1 MEIVFNF
8 EGKVVIVTGAAGT
21 LAGEVAR
28 HFAAAGA
35 NIALV
40 DINQDLLG
48 SVLSGLDTASSS
60 ISLQA
65 DLTNEESV
73 AGMVGDVKDRFGAI
87 NVLANIAGGF
97 TMGPRVHE
105 TNIKDWDFML
115 DLNAKSVFLTCR
127 AVIPHML
134 TPSGGK
140 IVNIAAR
147 VANEGKGKMA
157 PYSVSKSAVARLTE
171 SLAAEYR
178 NDNIHINCIMPGTI
192 DTPVNRRDMPDAD
205 YSKWV
210 APAALAQVILFL
222 ASDAARA
229 IHGASVPVYGLT

>member
-1 MEIVFNF
+1 MFKF
-8 EGKVVIVTGAAGT
+8 DGKAVIVTGAAGT

-35 NIALV
+35 NVALV
-40 DINQDLLG
+40 DINRDALG
-48 SVLSGLDTASSS
+48 GVLPGLNTASASHC
-60 ISLQA
+60 IQA
-65 DLTNEESV
+65 DLTDEDSV
-73 AGMVGDVKDRFGAI
+73 AGMVGEVMGRFGAI
-87 NVLANIAGGF
+87 DVLANIAGGF

-105 TNIKDWDFML
+105 TDIKDWDFML

-140 IVNIAAR
+140 IVNVAAR
-147 VANEGKGKMA
+147 VANEGKGRMA

-178 NDNIHINCIMPGTI
+178 NDNININCIMPGTI
-192 DTPVNRRDMPDAD
+192 DTPGNRRDMPDAD

-210 APAALAQVILFL
+210 ALAALADVILFL
-222 ASDAARA
+222 ASDGARA
-229 IHGASVPVYGLT
+229 IHGASVPVFGLT

>member
-1 MEIVFNF
+1 MFKF
-8 EGKVVIVTGAAGT
+8 DGKAVIVTGAAGT

-35 NIALV
+35 NVALV
-40 DINQDLLG
+40 DINRDALG
-48 SVLSGLDTASSS
+48 GVLPGLNTASASHC
-60 ISLQA
+60 IQA
-65 DLTNEESV
+65 DLTDEDSV
-73 AGMVGDVKDRFGAI
+73 AGMVGEVMGRFRAI
-87 NVLANIAGGF
+87 DVLANIAGGF

-105 TNIKDWDFML
+105 TDIKDWDFML

-140 IVNIAAR
+140 IVNVAAR
-147 VANEGKGKMA
+147 VANEGKGRMA

-178 NDNIHINCIMPGTI
+178 NDNININCIMPGTI
-192 DTPVNRRDMPDAD
+192 DTPGNRRDMPDAD

-210 APAALAQVILFL
+210 ALAALADVILFL
-222 ASDAARA
+222 ASDGARA
-229 IHGASVPVYGLT
+229 IHGASVPVFGLT

>member
-1 MEIVFNF
+1 MFKF
-8 EGKVVIVTGAAGT
+8 DGKAVIVTGAAGT

-35 NIALV
+35 NVALV
-40 DINQDLLG
+40 DINRDALG
-48 SVLSGLDTASSS
+48 GVLPGLNTASVSHC
-60 ISLQA
+60 IQA
-65 DLTNEESV
+65 DLTDEDSV
-73 AGMVGDVKDRFGAI
+73 AGMVGEVMGRFGAI
-87 NVLANIAGGF
+87 DVLANIAGGF

-105 TNIKDWDFML
+105 TDIKDWDFML

-147 VANEGKGKMA
+147 VANEGKGRMA

-178 NDNIHINCIMPGTI
+178 NDNININCIMPGTI
-192 DTPVNRRDMPDAD
+192 DTPGNRRDMPDAD

-210 APAALAQVILFL
+210 APAALAEVILFL
-222 ASDAARA
+222 ASDGARA
-229 IHGASVPVYGLT
+229 IHGASVPVFGLT

>member
-1 MEIVFNF
+1 MFNF
-8 EGKVVIVTGAAGT
+8 TGKAVIVTGAAGT

-35 NIALV
+35 SIALV

-60 ISLQA
+60 ICLQA
-65 DLTNEESV
+65 DLTDEKSV
-73 AGMVGDVKDRFGAI
+73 AGMVGEVMDRFGTI
-87 NVLANIAGGF
+87 DVLANIAGGF

-105 TNIKDWDFML
+105 TDIKDWDFML

-147 VANEGKGKMA
+147 VANEGKGRMA

-178 NDNIHINCIMPGTI
+178 NDNININCIMPGTI
-192 DTPVNRRDMPDAD
+192 DTPANRRDIPDAD

-210 APAALAQVILFL
+210 APAALAEVILVL

-229 IHGASVPVYGLT
+229 IHGASVPVFGLT

>member
-1 MEIVFNF
+1 VKIVFNF
-8 EGKVVIVTGAAGT
+8 DGKVVVVTGAAGT
-21 LAGEVAR
+21 LARAVAR

-40 DINQDLLG
+40 DINQNLLSG
-48 SVLSGLDTASSS
+48 VLSG
-60 ISLQA
+60 QA
-65 DLTNEESV
+65 DLIDEDSV
-73 AGMVGDVKDRFGAI
+73 ADMVAEVMDRFGAI
-87 NVLANIAGGF
+87 DVLANIAGGF

-105 TNIKDWDFML
+105 TNITDWNFML

-134 TPSGGK
+134 TPNGGK

-147 VANEGKGKMA
+147 VANEGKGRMA

-178 NDNIHINCIMPGTI
+178 NDNININCIMPGTI
-192 DTPVNRRDMPDAD
+192 DTPANRHDMPDAD

-210 APAALAQVILFL
+210 APAALAEVILFL

-229 IHGASVPVYGLT
+229 IHGASIPVFGLT

>member
-1 MEIVFNF
+1 MVFNF

-35 NIALV
+35 SIALV

-48 SVLSGLDTASSS
+48 SVLSGLNTASSS
-60 ISLQA
+60 ICLQA
-65 DLTNEESV
+65 DMTDEKSV
-73 AGMVGDVKDRFGAI
+73 AGMVGEVMDRFGAI
-87 NVLANIAGGF
+87 DVLANIAGGF

-105 TNIKDWDFML
+105 TEIKDWDFML

-134 TPSGGK
+134 TASGGK

-147 VANEGKGKMA
+147 VANEGKGRMA

-178 NDNIHINCIMPGTI
+178 NDNININCIMPGTI
-192 DTPVNRRDMPDAD
+192 DTPANRRDMPNAD

-210 APAALAQVILFL
+210 APAALAEVILVL
-222 ASDAARA
+222 ASDTARA
-229 IHGASVPVYGLT
+229 IHGASVPVFGLT